1 MKRYALCLVLVFSIT
16 AAGTATAAVKPWQW
30 TTAQASSAL
39 MRQAEDFAVIAET
52 SRDLTRAVCRGK
64 GKAVQRRFV
73 AFSCTATVS
82 GSISEGTTA
91 LRVNA
96 RTRRAGGLCWAIAP
110 AVIPSGCLAPGR
122 RAEGSA
128 RDAWA
133 AAYRVIDDR
142 YVQNGQC
149 FAHGAGFFSCSWQ
162 LADGAHRGTVTFKPG
177 PVVKVLS

>member
-1 MKRYALCLVLVFSIT
+1 MKRYAFCLALVSVFTI
-16 AAGTATAAVKPWQW
+16 TATASAAVKAWQW
-30 TTAQASSAL
+30 TTAQASAAL
-39 MRQAEDFAVIAET
+39 MRQSEDFVVVAET

-82 GSISEGTTA
+82 GGTTA

-128 RDAWA
+128 RDAWV
-133 AAYRVIDDR
+133 AAYKVIADR

-149 FAHGAGFFSCSWQ
+149 FAHGAGFFSCSW
-162 LADGAHRGTVTFKPG
+162 
-177 PVVKVLS
+177 